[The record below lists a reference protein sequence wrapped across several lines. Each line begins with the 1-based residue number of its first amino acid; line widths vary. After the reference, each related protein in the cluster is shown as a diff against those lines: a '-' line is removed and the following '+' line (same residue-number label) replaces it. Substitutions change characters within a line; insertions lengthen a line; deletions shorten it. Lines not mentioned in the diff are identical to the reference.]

1 MRHPSA
7 FEARLT
13 KSEGG
18 EGVFVRR
25 RPLMRAAM
33 VGGTAY
39 AAGRHAARRSDQ
51 EADQEARLAELEYQ
65 QQAAAAPAPAPAPAP
80 PTGGPTD
87 IAAKLTELKSLLDQG
102 ILTQEEFD
110 AAKQKALSSY

>member
-1 MRHPSA
+1 
-7 FEARLT
+7 
-13 KSEGG
+13 
-18 EGVFVRR
+18 VFGRRR

-39 AAGRHAARRSDQ
+39 AVGKHAQRGAERES
-51 EADQEARLAELEYQ
+51 EQEARIDELEYQ
-65 QQAAAAPAPAPAPAP
+65 QQAAAAPAPAP

-102 ILTQEEFD
+102 IITQEEFD
-110 AAKQKALSSY
+110 AAKQKALASY

>member
-1 MRHPSA
+1 M
-7 FEARLT
+7 
-13 KSEGG
+13 
-18 EGVFVRR
+18 FVRR

-39 AAGRHAARRSDQ
+39 AAGRHAQRRSEQ
-51 EADQEARLAELEYQ
+51 ESEQEARLAELEYQ
-65 QQAAAAPAPAPAPAP
+65 QQAAAAPAPAPAP

-110 AAKQKALSSY
+110 AAKQKALASY